1 MRNYEHPHTVER
13 KTNLANEPPP
23 LTEEMIEAA
32 MLRAQKNGYPINAR
46 RLFPERACDESSGR

>member
-13 KTNLANEPPP
+13 KTNLA
-23 LTEEMIEAA
+23 EEMIEAA

>member
-1 MRNYEHPHTVER
+1 MGSYEHPHTFER

-32 MLRAQKNGYPINAR
+32 MLRAQKNGYPIDAW
-46 RLFPERACDESSGR
+46 RLFAERACDESSSH